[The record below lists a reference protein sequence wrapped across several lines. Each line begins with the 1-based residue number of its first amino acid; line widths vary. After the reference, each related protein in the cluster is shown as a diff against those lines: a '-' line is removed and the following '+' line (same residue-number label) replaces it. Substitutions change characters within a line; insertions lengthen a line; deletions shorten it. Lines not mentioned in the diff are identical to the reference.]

1 MELAHVIR
9 NRRSIRKYKNEKIS
23 KELIEE
29 IINLAVWAPSPFNSQ
44 PWNFVVISR
53 EYILNRRQN
62 IGELLYERSKPLLE
76 QIFGKKDMSPFI
88 VKKFLGDFGGAP
100 YLIGVLRSNRIGDLD
115 LEFQRAAVYA
125 VVQNILLIAYDKG
138 LGTCWIGVDDKMRDI
153 VQEILGITKEM
164 GELLALI
171 SIGIPDQ
178 RVKDLERKPFN
189 IWYLE

>member
-1 MELAHVIR
+1 MELSHVIR

-23 KELIEE
+23 KSLIEE

-62 IGELLYERSKPLLE
+62 VGELLYERSKPLLE
-76 QIFGKKDMSPFI
+76 QIFGKKDMSQFI

-100 YLIGVLRSNRIGDLD
+100 YLIGVLRSNRIGDVD

-138 LGTCWIGVDDKMRDI
+138 LGSCWIGVDEKMRDI
-153 VQEILGITKEM
+153 VQDILGITKEM

-171 SIGIPDQ
+171 TIGVPDQ
-178 RVKDLERKPFN
+178 RIIDLERKPFN